1 MTNKH
6 YQELIKDRIFIGGVN
21 DVDEVLENEKVDT
34 VFDLRAEAPKNEVTY
49 NRFHVPIVDDAEKQE
64 ESVKMAIDQVMEA
77 YNSGKKI
84 YFHCG
89 GGGNRAGTV
98 AIGTLLSLG
107 HANTVDEAEEMAI
120 SIRPRIKVKPEL
132 KEALKNIFPNN

>member
-1 MTNKH
+1 MKNNN
-6 YQELIKDRIFIGGVN
+6 YQELIKDRIYIGGVN
-21 DVDEVLENEKVDT
+21 DVEDVLENEKVDI

-49 NRFHVPIVDDAEKQE
+49 NRYHVPIVEDANQQE
-64 ESVKMAIDQVMEA
+64 ESVKKVIDEVMEA

-98 AIGTLLSLG
+98 AIGTLLTLG
-107 HANTVDEAEEMAI
+107 HANSVDEAEEMAKT
-120 SIRPRIKVKPEL
+120 IRPRIKVKPEL
-132 KEALKNIFPNN
+132 KDALQNIFPNG

>member
-1 MTNKH
+1 MTNKN

-21 DVDEVLENEKVDT
+21 DVEDVLENEKVDT
-34 VFDLRAEAPKNEVTY
+34 VFDLRAEAPKNDVTY
-49 NRFHVPIVDDAEKQE
+49 NRYHVPIVDDADQQE
-64 ESVKMAIDQVMEA
+64 ESVKKAINEVMDA
-77 YNSGKKI
+77 YKSGKKI

-107 HANTVDEAEEMAI
+107 QAASVDEAEEMAKA
-120 SIRPRIKVKPEL
+120 IRPRIKVKPEL
-132 KEALKNIFPNN
+132 KEALQKIFPNK